1 MRHHAILENIDF
13 KGVVRRLLLY
23 ILEKVNDCIEI
34 PMIIEKVG
42 FTKKEKKKEKETLDT
57 SSLLSK
63 LAPFTPGSDFLPYV
77 PPKFVSLF
85 ILFDTMFIY

>member
-42 FTKKEKKKEKETLDT
+42 FTKKEKKKRK
-57 SSLLSK
+57 K
-63 LAPFTPGSDFLPYV
+63 
-77 PPKFVSLF
+77 KR
-85 ILFDTMFIY
+85 